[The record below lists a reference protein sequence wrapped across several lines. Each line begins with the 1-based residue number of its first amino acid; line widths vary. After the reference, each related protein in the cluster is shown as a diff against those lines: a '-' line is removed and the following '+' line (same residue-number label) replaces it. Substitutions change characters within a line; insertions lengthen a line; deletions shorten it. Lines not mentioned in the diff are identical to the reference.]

1 MTRVL
6 ASVANLDEAC
16 QAYSEGAD
24 IIDLKNPSAG
34 ALGALPLSVISTITA
49 KLSGMTPLSATIG
62 DIPMNPDA
70 IVTAVKAVAATGVD
84 YVKIGFFP
92 DGDWS
97 AVLQCLQSQVAPG
110 TQMIAVLFADQSP
123 SLKWLSKIAQCG
135 FAGAMLDTANK
146 DIGSLL
152 QVCEVSFLADFV
164 ATCRASSL
172 VCGLAGSLRL
182 DDIPE
187 LLILNPDYLGFRG
200 ALCHLDRRS
209 ALNPLALASV
219 LLRVRTAQISSP

>member
-6 ASVANLDEAC
+6 ASVANLEEAC

-34 ALGALPLSVISTITA
+34 ALGALPLSVIATITA
-49 KLSGMTPLSATIG
+49 KLSGVTPLSATIG
-62 DIPMNPDA
+62 DIPMYPDA

-92 DGDWS
+92 NGDWS
-97 AVLQCLQSQVAPG
+97 AVLQGLQSQVAPG

-123 SLKWLSKIAQCG
+123 SLKWLPTIAQYG

-146 DIGSLL
+146 DIGPLL
-152 QVCEVSFLADFV
+152 KVCEVSFLADFV

-187 LLILNPDYLGFRG
+187 LLTFNPDYLGFRG
-200 ALCHLDRRS
+200 ALCHRDRRS

-219 LLRVRTAQISSP
+219 LSRVRTAQFSPS